1 MVCPITIFNSN
12 VEPQHLILQ
21 LEFDFLIF
29 IFSNLFRTFFFLEY
43 NRQSRCRT
51 ALGTGARRS
60 GGTSRDVCRRS
71 KRCTGRGAV
80 SSTPSITDTDAWCWI
95 CAQYLVLLPPP
106 FLLTLLKLT
115 TRQRR
120 FGSFAPSP
128 LLMFFKKLVRVH
140 SLISIFLFIYPLLP
154 LLPSITF
161 YYLYYLYYLLLLS
174 ITSITSITHTD
185 LKWCDPSGWVVSC
198 PLSFSFLLIPL

>member
-1 MVCPITIFNSN
+1 M
-12 VEPQHLILQ
+12 EPQHLILQ

-29 IFSNLFRTFFFLEY
+29 IFSNLFFEHFFLEY

-71 KRCTGRGAV
+71 KRCTGRGVV
-80 SSTPSITDTDAWCWI
+80 SSTPSITDTDTWCWI

-128 LLMFFKKLVRVH
+128 LLMFFKNWCAFTH
-140 SLISIFLFIYPLLP
+140 SFQSSFSY
-154 LLPSITF
+154 T
-161 YYLYYLYYLLLLS
+161 LYYLYYLLLPLLP
-174 ITSITSITHTD
+174 SITSITHTD

>member
-1 MVCPITIFNSN
+1 MNTFQLEMACPITIFSNSN

-29 IFSNLFRTFFFLEY
+29 IFSNLFRTFLEY
-43 NRQSRCRT
+43 NRQSRCPT

-71 KRCTGRGAV
+71 KQCTGGGAV
-80 SSTPSITDTDAWCWI
+80 SSTPSITNMDAWCWI
-95 CAQYLVLLPPP
+95 YVQYPVLLPPP

-120 FGSFAPSP
+120 SGNFAPSP
-128 LLMFFKKLVRVH
+128 LSMFFKMVHVH
-140 SLISIFLFIYPLLP
+140 SLISIFLFIYP
-154 LLPSITF
+154 S
-161 YYLYYLYYLLLLS
+161 YYLYYLLLPSITFPLS
-174 ITSITSITHTD
+174 ISPSPSLHHFSCYLRDTISICLIETCT
-185 LKWCDPSGWVVSC
+185 
-198 PLSFSFLLIPL
+198 PLTL